1 MAAPIVA
8 ALIPAVIEA
17 ASKAL
22 DRIFPD
28 PNQAANAKLELLK
41 MQQAGEL
48 KQLDADVQ
56 LALQQMQINLVEA
69 SSTSVWSSGWRPGA
83 GWAGVAGMAY
93 TALLQP
99 LLSWAAAV
107 KGWPQPPDIG
117 SDELWAVMFGLLGL
131 GTMRSFDKARGT
143 TQ

>member
-8 ALIPAVIEA
+8 LVVPAIIEA
-17 ASKAL
+17 AGKAL

-28 PNQAANAKLELLK
+28 PNQAAAAKLELLK
-41 MQQAGEL
+41 MQQQGEF
-48 KQLDADVQ
+48 KQLDTDLS

-99 LLSWAAAV
+99 VLAWVSAA
-107 KGWPQPPDIG
+107 KGWPMPPDIG

>member
-107 KGWPQPPDIG
+107 KGWPMPPDIG

>member
-1 MAAPIVA
+1 MVAPVVA

-17 ASKAL
+17 AGKAL

-28 PNQAANAKLELLK
+28 PNQAAAAKLELLK
-41 MQQAGEL
+41 MQQQGEF

-69 SSTSVWSSGWRPGA
+69 SSPSAWSSGWRPGA

>member
-1 MAAPIVA
+1 MAAPLVA
-8 ALIPAVIEA
+8 LVVPAIIEA
-17 ASKAL
+17 AGKAL

-28 PNQAANAKLELLK
+28 PNQAAAAKLKLLE
-41 MQQAGEL
+41 MQQQGEF
-48 KQLDADVQ
+48 KQLDTDLS
-56 LALQQMQINLVEA
+56 LALQQMQINMIEA
-69 SSTSVWSSGWRPGA
+69 SSPSAWSSGWRPGA

-99 LLSWAAAV
+99 VLAWVSAA
-107 KGWPQPPDIG
+107 KGWPMPPDIG

>member
-1 MAAPIVA
+1 
-8 ALIPAVIEA
+8 
-17 ASKAL
+17 
-22 DRIFPD
+22 
-28 PNQAANAKLELLK
+28 
-41 MQQAGEL
+41 MQQQGEF

-56 LALQQMQINLVEA
+56 LALQQMQINMIEA

-93 TALLQP
+93 TALVQP
-99 LLSWAAAV
+99 ILAWVSAA
-107 KGWPQPPDIG
+107 KGWPMPPDIG